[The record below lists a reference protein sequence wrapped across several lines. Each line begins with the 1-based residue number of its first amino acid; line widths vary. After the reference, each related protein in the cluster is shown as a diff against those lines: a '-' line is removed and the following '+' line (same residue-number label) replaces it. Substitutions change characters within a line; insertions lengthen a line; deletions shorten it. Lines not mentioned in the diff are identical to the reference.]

1 MTDTSR
7 IYIYTDSQ
15 LLKVDAIF
23 EKPIFLEILPVNI
36 YHFKDFIYILK
47 IFIRKDYIDIIT
59 FLYALPNN
67 LNIGSIIFNRV

>member
-1 MTDTSR
+1 MYCSDINDVSKMTDTSR

-36 YHFKDFIYILK
+36 YHFKDFIYI
-47 IFIRKDYIDIIT
+47 Y
-59 FLYALPNN
+59 
-67 LNIGSIIFNRV
+67 